1 MEVYQNIL
9 QQRCWPLQLHITK
22 PKKLNNSWKYWH
34 QEEHS
39 ETWNKDIIN
48 IENDLRNI
56 DTELAK
62 QAKKMGEQMK
72 SFGKT
77 DSSFKKLGGIGN
89 GLADKE
95 SLWFIVGKNEKFT
108 GNKKNNSL
116 NC

>member
-1 MEVYQNIL
+1 
-9 QQRCWPLQLHITK
+9 
-22 PKKLNNSWKYWH
+22 
-34 QEEHS
+34 
-39 ETWNKDIIN
+39 
-48 IENDLRNI
+48 
-56 DTELAK
+56 
-62 QAKKMGEQMK
+62 MGEQMK